1 MASTSLAQAV
11 NAAANPAQ
19 TAEPKGAVG
28 MLSSPVMLQ
37 QVKESLPAGLDAA
50 AFVRHG
56 ITLVTLAELPGS
68 VRDELECDVEDLLI
82 DAYGTGA
89 TASLVDR
96 IMETIERAE
105 SSLVDRIMETIER
118 AESADQSDDSGALTT
133 KPGTRTLRVDAGL
146 KQIQES

>member
-82 DAYGTGA
+82 DAYGTGG
-89 TASLVDR
+89 T
-96 IMETIERAE
+96 